1 MEVSR
6 NLRDPSKSW
15 CRRCIEYAGRYGSRL
30 RKADASREVGL
41 AGSTPSAG
49 KPRGKRRLVAGHI
62 ICTHRGRGMMKTQLD
77 QIAKKAKLDP
87 KVRFT
92 SLAHL
97 LTPEFLTETW
107 GMMNRSAASGIDGQ
121 TARQFERDVE
131 QQVAEIH
138 KQLKAGRYRAPPVR
152 LVEIPKGPGKAGTRP
167 PRIATS

>member
-49 KPRGKRRLVAGHI
+49 KPRTWGSGGANEDWPRDTSSAHTEAG
-62 ICTHRGRGMMKTQLD
+62 GMMKTQLD

-97 LTPEFLTETW
+97 LTP
-107 GMMNRSAASGIDGQ
+107 GIPHGDLGDDEPECG
-121 TARQFERDVE
+121 ERDRR
-131 QQVAEIH
+131 ADR
-138 KQLKAGRYRAPPVR
+138 KAV
-152 LVEIPKGPGKAGTRP
+152 
-167 PRIATS
+167 